1 MAYVSHIYSKLEI
14 EDDKHSRRDSDQI
27 FCSAIKSSKCIS
39 WVQRRRK
46 SRPPKIALLNVVKVR
61 TTNLQELV
69 YKNGQ
74 AGVTKATVS
83 ITFDNSNKQQSPMGY
98 ESYDEITVT
107 RQVNNFTV
115 FLTVL
120 ATSIGEFVIT
130 MWYPVS
136 LLVI

>member
-1 MAYVSHIYSKLEI
+1 
-14 EDDKHSRRDSDQI
+14 
-27 FCSAIKSSKCIS
+27 
-39 WVQRRRK
+39 
-46 SRPPKIALLNVVKVR
+46 VKVR